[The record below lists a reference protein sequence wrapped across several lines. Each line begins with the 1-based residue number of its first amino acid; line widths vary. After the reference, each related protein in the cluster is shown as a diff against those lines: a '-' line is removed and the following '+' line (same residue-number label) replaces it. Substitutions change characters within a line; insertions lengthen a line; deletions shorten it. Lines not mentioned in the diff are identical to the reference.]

1 MPGSIRG
8 CVLAAITEELVGG
21 ARARASRRVPVG
33 LVLALAWLLG
43 MVAVAAL
50 ATQIGL
56 QNPDE
61 GDLLA
66 PLALPSAEHWLGTDS
81 LGRDT
86 FARLIYGARVSLAV
100 AIGSVTIGLSIGGA
114 LGLFAGYFGTW
125 ADRLIMGIMTVLLC
139 FPGIILAIALVAS
152 LGPSVTNVTLAI
164 GVIFIP
170 AFSRIARANTLSL
183 RSREFVLAAQS
194 LGARLPRILTREIL
208 PNLIPALL
216 SYAVVMLGVAI
227 LAEAA
232 LGFLGLSVRPPQP
245 SWGGMIATE
254 RANMVE
260 APHAV
265 FVPSAVMFLT
275 VLSINWI
282 GESVRRLF
290 DIRAQSL

>member
-1 MPGSIRG
+1 MCIR
-8 CVLAAITEELVGG
+8 
-21 ARARASRRVPVG
+21 
-33 LVLALAWLLG
+33 
-43 MVAVAAL
+43 
-50 ATQIGL
+50 
-56 QNPDE
+56 
-61 GDLLA
+61 
-66 PLALPSAEHWLGTDS
+66 DS
-81 LGRDT
+81 DT
-86 FARLIYGARVSLAV
+86 FARLIYGARVSLSV

-125 ADRLIMGIMTVLLC
+125 ADRLIMGVMTVLLC